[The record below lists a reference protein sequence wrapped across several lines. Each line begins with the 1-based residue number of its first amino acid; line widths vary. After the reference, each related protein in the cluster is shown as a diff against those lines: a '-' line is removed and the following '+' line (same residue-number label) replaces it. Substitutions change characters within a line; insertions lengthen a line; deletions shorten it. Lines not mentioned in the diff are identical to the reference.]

1 MRRLPF
7 TSLRTRLILLVL
19 LPVLPMLALSLYS
32 FSQQRAQA
40 VMHGRAEAL
49 RLAHEAALEQEQS
62 LIGAQDLLKV
72 LAQHPL
78 VRARQRPGCH
88 AAVAALMSPFFVNLV
103 VAGPRGEILC
113 SALPLRRPATWG
125 SSPEITAAVETRKF
139 AIGTYRRDPVT
150 GRPTLPAAYPVVA
163 GGRVVAV
170 AVAALD
176 LSWLSR
182 GAEKI
187 LIPQGANVRIF
198 DAGGVVLA
206 GVPSPSPA
214 IGERVEDGLV
224 RQAILTHRADAT
236 GQGVDPAGD
245 PTLIGITT
253 VSVTADAG
261 RVYVSV
267 GIPTAVALAEV
278 RRTLAQGLAALGL
291 IAAVAVAGAWVTG
304 NALILRPVRTLA
316 GAVERLRRG
325 DLTARSGLAG
335 ATELGRVGRA
345 FDEMAAALDDHLAE
359 RRRAE
364 EALTRSNRELGL
376 ILRAAGEG
384 IFGLDLRGYGTFVN
398 PAAAAMLGWAA
409 EELVGQPIHSMI
421 HHRGLDGSTGAP
433 SDCPIYATLSD
444 GTVHSGDDET
454 FWRKDE
460 SSFPVAYTST
470 PIREAGKIVGAVVVF
485 NDVTEQRRAQ
495 VARMAQ
501 EAAEQANRAKSEFLS
516 RMSHELRTPLNAVL
530 GFAQLLEMDS
540 LTGEQRE
547 SVQHILKA
555 GRHLLDLITEV
566 LDIARIEAGR
576 LAISPEAVSVQ
587 EIVSESLDLI
597 APLAAAEGIRLEDGV
612 GGGRPRFV
620 LADRQRLKQVLLN
633 LTSNAVKFNRP
644 GGLVSVAAEETSEGT
659 LRISVRDTGAGIDP
673 ERAAQLFV
681 PFERL
686 DADRSG
692 IEGTGLGLALSKRLV
707 EAMGGALGLEQAPEG
722 EGSVFWV
729 EFRPADPPTSPRRDP
744 DEGEAPVPSH
754 RGEAGRTVLYIDDN
768 LSNVGVIR
776 GLLAHRPGVTLL
788 PAMQGRMGL
797 DLAREHQP
805 HLILLDLH
813 LPDMPG
819 QEVLD
824 RLRADPETRH
834 IPVVVISADTSGTEA
849 ERVQAAGAQA
859 YLRKPLDMQQLLTV
873 LDDALSA
880 SERETPR
887 SERRVHGAPP

>member
-1 MRRLPF
+1 MPRLLF

-19 LPVLPMLALSLYS
+19 LPVVPMLALSLYS

-40 VMHGRAEAL
+40 LMHGRAEAL
-49 RLAHEAALEQEQS
+49 RLAREAALEQEQS
-62 LIGAQDLLKV
+62 LTGTQDLLKV
-72 LAQHPL
+72 LSQHPQ
-78 VRARQRPGCH
+78 VQARQRPGCN
-88 AAVAALMSPFFVNLV
+88 AVVSTLMSPFFVNLA
-103 VAGPRGEILC
+103 VAGLRGEVLC
-113 SALPLRRPATWG
+113 SAVTPRRPVTLG
-125 SSPEITAAVETRKF
+125 ESPEFRAALEKRAF
-139 AIGTYRRDPVT
+139 AVGRYRREPVT
-150 GRPTLPAAYPVVA
+150 GRPTLPAAYPVIA

-176 LSWLSR
+176 LGWLAR

-187 LIPQGANVRIF
+187 ALPQGATVRIF
-198 DAGGVVLA
+198 DADGVVLA
-206 GVPSPSPA
+206 GVPQPLPG
-214 IGERVEDGLV
+214 IGERVEDGAV
-224 RQAILTHRADAT
+224 RQAILARRSDAT
-236 GQGVDPAGD
+236 GQGVDPGGGSR
-245 PTLIGITT
+245 LIGVTVVTT
-253 VSVTADAG
+253 STDPG

-278 RRTLAQGLAALGL
+278 RRTLAQGMAALAL
-291 IAAVAVAGAWVTG
+291 IAALAVFGAWVTG

-316 GAVERLRRG
+316 AAVERLRRG

-398 PAAAAMLGWAA
+398 PAAAAMLGWGT
-409 EELVGQPIHSMI
+409 EDLVGQPIHSMI
-421 HHRGLDGSTGAP
+421 HHQGPDASSGTDG
-433 SDCPIYATLSD
+433 DCPIYATLSD
-444 GTVHSGDDET
+444 GTVHSGDDEV
-454 FWRKDE
+454 FWRKDG
-460 SSFPVAYTST
+460 SSFPIAYTST
-470 PIREAGKIVGAVVVF
+470 PIREGGKVVGAVIVF
-485 NDVTEQRRAQ
+485 TDVTERRRAE
-495 VARMAQ
+495 VARVGQ
-501 EAAEQANRAKSEFLS
+501 EAAEQANRAKSEFIS

-540 LTGEQRE
+540 LAPDQQEA
-547 SVQHILKA
+547 VQYILKA

-576 LAISPEAVSVQ
+576 LAISPEAVPVQ
-587 EIVSESLDLI
+587 EIVSESLALI
-597 APLAAAEGIRLEDGV
+597 APLAAAEGIRLEDGLA
-612 GGGRPRFV
+612 GGRSRYV

-633 LTSNAVKFNRP
+633 LLSNAVKYNRRE
-644 GGLVSVAAEETSEGT
+644 GRVAVAAEETPEGAI
-659 LRISVRDTGAGIDP
+659 RISVRDTGPGIDP
-673 ERAAQLFV
+673 VRAAQLFV

-707 EAMGGALGLEQAPEG
+707 EAMGGVLGLQAPEG
-722 EGSVFWV
+722 EGSIFWV
-729 EFRPADPPTSPRRDP
+729 EFPPADPPAPP
-744 DEGEAPVPSH
+744 DRSGDGGAAPASVQA
-754 RGEAGRTVLYIDDN
+754 GEAGRTVLYIDDD

-788 PAMQGRMGL
+788 PAMQGRIGL

-805 HLILLDLH
+805 DLILLDLH
-813 LPDMPG
+813 LPDIPG
-819 QEVLD
+819 GEVLD

-834 IPVVVISADTSGTEA
+834 IPVVVISADTSGAQA
-849 ERVQAAGAQA
+849 ERVRAAGAQT
-859 YLRKPLDMQQLLTV
+859 YLRKPLDMQQLLAI
-873 LDDALSA
+873 LDEALASA
-880 SERETPR
+880 AERTLPAR
-887 SERRVHGAPP
+887 AVPPP